1 MNLINPSSH
10 VIKIKNKQ
18 DYSQTKQSK
27 TTTTKKPHQPLK
39 ALELAF
45 LMAAVILTIWT
56 LAAFYVT
63 AALNQ
68 LSISS
73 SNLLFLDLFYFISKT
88 NIDLQSL

>member
-1 MNLINPSSH
+1 
-10 VIKIKNKQ
+10 
-18 DYSQTKQSK
+18 
-27 TTTTKKPHQPLK
+27 
-39 ALELAF
+39 
-45 LMAAVILTIWT
+45 MAAIILTIWT